1 METALDAAEE
11 LRQKF
16 AQRFTDWLNEDSNG
30 QRKLNEAGLEPP
42 TLSAS
47 LIYAH
52 HQVPLGALIHRGH
65 TLLTDKAKKEAGR
78 NALAVEVRTRGGPTL
93 TFAHRWEDQA
103 GVCLK
108 ARIEEVVRLLREKG
122 VASRFLYR
130 MREEAGLLGPRGPL
144 AKVELEQRKA
154 YVASL
159 AEKTRLAEP
168 TEAQLV
174 AEKVLA
180 LCEHSGRDRFT
191 TDPLILARFLATG
204 GREER

>member
-16 AQRFTDWLNEDSNG
+16 AKRFTDWLNEDSYR
-30 QRKLNEAGLEPP
+30 QRKLNEAGIEPP
-42 TLSAS
+42 TLSGS

-108 ARIEEVVRLLREKG
+108 ARIEEVVLLLREKG

-130 MREEAGLLGPRGPL
+130 MREEAELLGPCGPF
-144 AKVELEQRKA
+144 KTPEQRVR
-154 YVASL
+154 YIASL

-168 TEAQLV
+168 AEAQEV

-180 LCEHSGRDRFT
+180 LCEHSGKNSFT